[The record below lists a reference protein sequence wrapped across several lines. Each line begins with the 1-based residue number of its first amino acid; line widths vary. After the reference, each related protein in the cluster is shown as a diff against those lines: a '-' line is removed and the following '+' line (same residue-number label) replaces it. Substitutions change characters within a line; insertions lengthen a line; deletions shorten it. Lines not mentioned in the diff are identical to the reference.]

1 MNFINNTTHLIGSR
15 NGATRSQD
23 TKPGATLPG
32 TSHTNGSASR
42 KPDTATSIDP
52 VDADAPAHRS
62 DGLRIDKT
70 DGGAYELDDFISV
83 YGGNRTNPPPEWALA
98 ETAGDAPSSHS
109 SFEDMG
115 LPAQLLHGVYEAGFD
130 TPTPVQARA
139 VAGIATGRDALLH
152 ALAGSGKTGAFGIGL
167 LARLSPRYR
176 HTQALVL
183 SPTKDLA
190 IQTARVLGGLGR
202 HLHLRCH
209 DSWGGRRNDGATI
222 AKTRPAVVSGTPG
235 RVLDNMGLGPRSR
248 GSPAI
253 DPACI
258 RVLVIDEFDLMVGK
272 FDAELKQ
279 IVNSVPADCQ
289 IVMASAT
296 IDPAALGVADK
307 LLRDPIRVLRPT
319 GGGRGATGNGVAAGV
334 RQFFVDCGRDEH
346 KLDTLIDLQPH
357 LPPGQRIVFA
367 NSVRRAQWIAEQ
379 LDRELAEAQPVHKVG
394 LIHGEMEPGDRA
406 GVLQAFAQ
414 GGISTLVA
422 TDVVGRGLD
431 TQSVAT
437 VVCWEPPRDHSCYVH
452 RSGRVGRTGRK
463 GLVLNLVGSGD
474 EARTLEA
481 FGELQ
486 AAPIAEMPAD
496 LAAGF

>member
-1 MNFINNTTHLIGSR
+1 MNFLNTNTTHIIGSR
-15 NGATRSQD
+15 IGATITVPAT
-23 TKPGATLPG
+23 TK
-32 TSHTNGSASR
+32 
-42 KPDTATSIDP
+42 
-52 VDADAPAHRS
+52 VDAD
-62 DGLRIDKT
+62 
-70 DGGAYELDDFISV
+70 
-83 YGGNRTNPPPEWALA
+83 PPSNGHD
-98 ETAGDAPSSHS
+98 ETALDSPPSHS

-115 LPAQLLHGVYEAGFD
+115 LPTQLLHGIYEAGFD
-130 TPTPVQARA
+130 TPTDVQARA
-139 VAGIATGRDALLH
+139 IASIATGRDALLH

-190 IQTARVLGGLGR
+190 IQTSRVLGGLGK

-222 AKTRPAVVSGTPG
+222 VKTRPAVVSGTPG
-235 RVLDNMGLGPRSR
+235 RVLDNMGLAPRSR

-289 IVMASAT
+289 IVMAPAT
-296 IDPAALGVADK
+296 VDLAALEIADK

-319 GGGRGATGNGVAAGV
+319 GGGRGVAGNGVAAGV
-334 RQFFVDCGRDEH
+334 RQYFVDCGADDH
-346 KLDTLIDLQPH
+346 KLDTLLDLQAH
-357 LPPGQRIVFA
+357 MPPGQRIVFA
-367 NSVRRAQWIAEQ
+367 NSVRRAQWIAEH

-406 GVLQAFAQ
+406 DVLQAFAQ
-414 GGISTLVA
+414 GEISTLVA

-437 VVCWEPPRDHSCYVH
+437 VVCWEPPRDHPCYVH

-463 GLVLNLVGSGD
+463 GQVITLVGSGY
-474 EARTLEA
+474 EARALET

-486 AAPIAEMPAD
+486 NVPIAEMPAD
-496 LAAGF
+496 LSAGF